1 MPEATARSPAD
12 PRPADCLPV
21 EAALALGEPLDPSG
35 QAHLAACPRC
45 TRSAALLRLSRSPLP
60 AVLPAAP
67 TLPTLRAQAS
77 AARRRQAGLRGALA
91 LAALALLTVAVRE
104 STLDP
109 EAGAPTDPV
118 TARAPDP
125 AALHDGTADLME
137 GLDLLNGEADEDS
150 LLGDFALLDPYPS
163 EELDDPT
170 STLFGARSL

>member
-1 MPEATARSPAD
+1 
-12 PRPADCLPV
+12 V
-21 EAALALGEPLDPSG
+21 
-35 QAHLAACPRC
+35 
-45 TRSAALLRLSRSPLP
+45 
-60 AVLPAAP
+60 
-67 TLPTLRAQAS
+67 
-77 AARRRQAGLRGALA
+77 ARRRQAGLRGALA

-137 GLDLLNGEADEDS
+137 G
-150 LLGDFALLDPYPS
+150 PYPS